1 MELFDHQV
9 TPWTQGPL
17 TALYE
22 IATCLLIEVVQEIP
36 DEDEIVLLVPKVVC
50 QRIPGP
56 MYDAFTPFPLAQGSL
71 LHVQQPLAN
80 RTQLSVILGDGGR
93 A

>member
-1 MELFDHQV
+1 MELLDHKV
-9 TPWTQGPL
+9 TPWTQGLL

-22 IATCLLIEVVQEIP
+22 IATCLLIEMVQEIP
-36 DEDEIVLLVPKVVC
+36 DEDGIVLLVTKVVC

-56 MYDAFTPFPLAQGSL
+56 MYGAFTLFPLARGSL
-71 LHVQQPLAN
+71 LEVRLPLAD
-80 RTQLSVILGDGGR
+80 RTQMSVILGDDGR